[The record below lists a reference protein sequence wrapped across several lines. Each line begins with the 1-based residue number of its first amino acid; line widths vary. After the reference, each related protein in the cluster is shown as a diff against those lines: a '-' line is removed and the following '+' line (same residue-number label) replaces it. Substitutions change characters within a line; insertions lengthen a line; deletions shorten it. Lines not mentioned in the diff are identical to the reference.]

1 MTIFLIIGILLPIIY
16 VIRLNVKQQ
25 TIKFREVLVTVG
37 LSVIGFVVF
46 SILGVLISHQKVNIF
61 TLLVGAIITGI
72 IWGLLLAGTYKLY
85 NYLTHTFKK

>member
-25 TIKFREVLVTVG
+25 TIKFREVLITVG

-46 SILGVLISHQKVNIF
+46 SILGVFISHQEVNIF
-61 TLLVGAIITGI
+61 TLLVGAIVTGI
-72 IWGLLLAGTYKLY
+72 IWGLLLEGTYKLY

>member
-25 TIKFREVLVTVG
+25 SIHFKEVLITVG

-46 SILGVLISHQKVNIF
+46 SILGVSISHQKINIF
-61 TLLVGAIITGI
+61 TLLVGGIVTGI
-72 IWGLLLAGTYKLY
+72 IWGLLLVGTFKLC